1 MIKLKKAEGLQI
13 TGRWRLTARHTIT
26 GEVKVKE
33 GDNLI
38 VNVGKYLIGRMLID
52 EATYDVGFT
61 HQAIGRD
68 ATPPAVGQAGLIDE
82 ANRLA
87 ITSKTRLL
95 NEVTLSTF
103 FTAAQ
108 STFAIEE
115 AGVFGHTAGAIMFS
129 RWLVSFDNSGGLFDL
144 TFDYILTIG

>member
-1 MIKLKKAEGLQI
+1 MKETETLKLF
-13 TGRWRLTARHTIT
+13 GRWKLTARHIKT
-26 GEVKVKE
+26 GEVIVKE
-33 GDNLI
+33 GKNLI
-38 VNVGKYLIGRMLID
+38 VNVGKYLVCRMLID

-87 ITSKTRLL
+87 ITTKTRLL
-95 NEVTLSTF
+95 NEITMSTF

-108 STFAIEE
+108 STYNIKE
-115 AGVFGHTAGAIMFS
+115 AGMFGHTAGAIMFS

-144 TFDYILTIG
+144 TWDYILTIS

>member
-1 MIKLKKAEGLQI
+1 MIKPIKAEGLQI
-13 TGRWRLTARHTIT
+13 TGKWRLTAKHIIT
-26 GEVKVKE
+26 GEVIIKE
-33 GDNLI
+33 GHNLI
-38 VNVGKYLIGRMLID
+38 VSVGKYLIGRMLID

-115 AGVFGHTAGAIMFS
+115 AGIFGHTVGAIMFS